1 MATSTDKQYLSQQ
14 LIDEIHRQAANIV
27 WRMAIYAKFARNWY
41 DIMTIS
47 PAGLIFFKGNSDTGF
62 EHIMERHGYFS
73 FSSYFGYGALGN
85 PNKFSRNSTPME
97 DYRCVGDDVFLQQ
110 QKDTK
115 PHADEDIFEKY
126 RGTST
131 RFQGSDGTPREFHLV
146 LYKGTK
152 IVHSIYPSK
161 NIDGKLPKRVLQTL
175 VRDKANI
182 KAFTKPC
189 DDYYIFRIPYINEQG
204 VTRYEIIFKIDIEKK
219 MSKGYI
225 QLNNFAG
232 VPMQTTYPHCCHFP
246 VNIEFP
252 FSPFM
257 DMPIEFQ
264 RFLNTLSLADLS
276 KLEKQIANI
285 EQGLQEYV
293 SAKNFPE
300 NN

>member
-1 MATSTDKQYLSQQ
+1 MDTRCEKQYLTQL
-14 LIDEIHRQAANIV
+14 LIDEIHRQAADIV
-27 WRMAIYAKFARNWY
+27 WRMGVYAKFAQNWY

-47 PAGLIFFKGNSDTGF
+47 PSGLIHFKGNSDTGF
-62 EHIMERHGYFS
+62 DHISERHGF
-73 FSSYFGYGALGN
+73 FSSSGYFGNGALGN
-85 PNKFSRNSTPME
+85 PNKFSRSSTPME

-115 PHADEDIFEKY
+115 THIDEDIFEKY

-131 RFQGSDGTPREFHLV
+131 RFSGSDGTPVEFHLV
-146 LYKGTK
+146 LYKGTR
-152 IVHSIYPSK
+152 IVHSIYPAK
-161 NIDGKLPKRVLQTL
+161 NIDGKLPKRVLKNL

-182 KAFTKPC
+182 KAFTRPC
-189 DDYYIFRIPYINEQG
+189 DDYYIFRIPYINEQDI
-204 VTRYEIIFKIDIEKK
+204 TRYEIIFKIDIETK

-225 QLNNFAG
+225 RLNSLAG
-232 VPMQTTYPHCCHFP
+232 DPIQTTYPHCCHFP
-246 VNIEFP
+246 VSIRFP

-264 RFLNTLSLADLS
+264 RFLNTLSLTDLS

-285 EQGLQEYV
+285 EQELQDYFA
-293 SAKNFPE
+293 SKNQQE